1 MGSLETDETNL
12 DGLHSGADTGFKAE
26 GGHGGI
32 KSEVQTFTPKAVLR
46 IQTILLRIQILL
58 ESDQYENKIRIY
70 FYFYSSQVDTRFLLE
85 NHII

>member
-58 ESDQYENKIRIY
+58 ESDLIKKIRIY
-70 FYFYSSQVDTRFLLE
+70 FCNFYLFQS
-85 NHII
+85 